1 MKYLLTI
8 GFLILT
14 GGLVRAPAQSP
25 LSPLQPMRS
34 VSGQFHIYD
43 RRVPTALRLPER
55 AEAPPLLNLEPTFL
69 VVSCER
75 IKQALHADLGAGRDW
90 SGGIHI
96 SIRSVQGRQDAA
108 QINAERLGARW
119 NYRVE
124 LPERMAR
131 DQFARTLVQVLL
143 LELANRSAADR
154 SAEIPLWL
162 SEGLTQQLLASREA
176 ELILPPPT
184 LSVGAMLVTPTQLE
198 KRDPD
203 ALTNVRQVLRD
214 QPGLTLAELS
224 WPTPENFSRNQA
236 EVFQCSAQLFTAE
249 LLRLKQGRE
258 NLRRFIALLPEFYNW
273 QTAFLRAY
281 QDHFPNQLALEK
293 WWALQS
299 AYFVGRDHQQLWTME
314 ESAQKLEALL
324 QATVAIRAKAG
335 ELPARTDV
343 SLQVVLRDWDT
354 PRQLSTVQAKLS
366 ELAQARRR
374 VAPPFMTL
382 VNDYATV
389 LDDYLTQRTRSSAT
403 FGSFFSLSPSV
414 QKVTAEA
421 MQRLDALDTRRALII
436 ATNSTNPTVAND
448 GATRRK

>member
-8 GFLILT
+8 GLLILA
-14 GGLVRAPAQSP
+14 GDLVQSPAQSP
-25 LSPLQPMRS
+25 TTSLQPMRS

-55 AEAPPLLNLEPTFL
+55 AEAQPLLNLEPTFL

-75 IKQALHADLGAGRDW
+75 IKQALHGELEAGRDW

-96 SIRSVQGRQDAA
+96 SIRSLQGRQDAA
-108 QINAERLGARW
+108 QINAERLGGRW

-143 LELANRSAADR
+143 LELANRNAADR

-184 LSVGAMLVTPTQLE
+184 LNVGAMLVTPTHLE

-203 ALTNVRQVLRD
+203 ALTNVRRILRD
-214 QPGLTLAELS
+214 QPASTLAELS
-224 WPTPENFSRNQA
+224 WPTPETYSRNQA

-249 LLRLKQGRE
+249 LLRLKNGRE
-258 NLRRFIALLPEFYNW
+258 NLRRFIAQLPEYYNW

-281 QDHFPNQLALEK
+281 AEHFANQLALEK

-299 AYFVGRDHQQLWTME
+299 AYFIGRDHQQLWTME

-324 QATVAIRAKAG
+324 HATIAIRAKAG

-354 PRQLSTVQAKLS
+354 PRQLSTVQTKLS

-374 VAPPFMTL
+374 VAPAYMTL

-389 LDDYLTQRTRSSAT
+389 LDDYLTQRSRSAAT
-403 FGSFFSLSPSV
+403 FGNFFSLSPSV

-421 MQRLDALDTRRALII
+421 LRRLDALDVRRAEL
-436 ATNSTNPTVAND
+436 AAPTTSPAAVTA
-448 GATRRK
+448 GIPSQK